1 MQRTISSVALTMLA
15 TLVAACGDGG
25 GEGLARVGGA
35 AGDPAAAAP
44 GSAES
49 NQTAAAASARC
60 PAGIP
65 EPKSIVTDP
74 NASDVSIAGSHVFYR
89 SLTKVV
95 RVNKDGTG
103 QADVVESPDLIR
115 SFVVGT
121 TLLTVDSPTPP
132 TAELHVYDL
141 DAQGAVASGVLGAKA
156 EGLTITTKSNAGG
169 TWVIGSDAENL
180 YLHADEENAEVIYS
194 LGRTKD
200 GTLTEVLRLTERV
213 MSHPQID
220 GSSLWYVI
228 DGQRVFRLALD
239 AGAASKTEKGPKEIF
254 GIGYASCGLAVGAG
268 KAFCATGAT
277 LEQRDMDGANLK
289 PVLEMEKSKARAA
302 VDSAMFGAG
311 ALIVR
316 TEFAPKND
324 GLGRVLRALKP
335 SATGVEESIVACGRG
350 SLSDVA
356 VDATSIVWLEPGK
369 GLFTVPR

>member
-1 MQRTISSVALTMLA
+1 MQRIISSVALTMFGALG
-15 TLVAACGDGG
+15 VACGDAGG
-25 GEGLARVGGA
+25 GGLARVGGA
-35 AGDPAAAAP
+35 AGDPAVGAP
-44 GSAES
+44 GSSES
-49 NQTAAAASARC
+49 SQTAASASARC
-60 PAGIP
+60 PAGAP
-65 EPKSIVTDP
+65 EVKSIVTDP
-74 NASDVSIAGSHVFYR
+74 NASDIAISGSHVFYR

-115 SFVVGT
+115 SFVVGS
-121 TLLTVDSPTPP
+121 TLLTVESPTPP
-132 TAELHVYDL
+132 NAELHVYDL
-141 DAQGAVASGVLGAKA
+141 DAQGVVAFGALGAKQ

-169 TWVIGSDAENL
+169 TRVIGNDAENL
-180 YLHADEENAEVIYS
+180 YIHADEENTEVIYS

-200 GTLTEVLRLTERV
+200 RTLTEVLRLTEGV

-228 DGQRVFRLALD
+228 DGQRVFRLALE
-239 AGAASKTEKGPKEIF
+239 AGAARKTEKAPKEVF

-289 PVLEMEKSKARAA
+289 PVLEMAKSKARAA

-316 TEFAPKND
+316 TEFAAKND
-324 GLGRVLRALKP
+324 GLGHVLRALKP
-335 SATGVEESIVACGRG
+335 SAAGIEESIVACGRG
-350 SLSDVA
+350 TLSEVA
-356 VDATSIVWLEPGK
+356 VDATSIVWLEAGK
-369 GLFTVPR
+369 GLFAVSR